1 MQLKKDKPVRAALV
15 AATCT
20 LLGQQAAAD
29 PGDWSFDAATLFY
42 TEMDRVSAIEP
53 VFEAKREFED
63 DAWLNM
69 KLVVDALTGASAN
82 GAMPSSMP
90 QTFTR
95 ASGEGGYTV
104 APGETPLDDTFRD
117 TRVAFSSSW
126 TQWLSP
132 NWKLTGGG
140 NVSTEYD
147 FQSLAGNLLLSRDF
161 NQRNTTLSFGA
172 SFEADSMDPV
182 GGVPTPLAE
191 MPSSFDDDDDDE
203 NDDFGDDDFDD
214 DDIAT
219 RAGSESKTV
228 ADLLVGV
235 TQVLN
240 RNALL
245 QLNYTYSQS
254 DGYLTD
260 PYKLVSVIEAQDV
273 TTLGGPLYHLY
284 ENRPDTRSKHGL
296 YAGTKWYFGGDILN
310 ASYRYMTDDWG
321 IDSHTIDLRYRFD
334 IGNDSHLEPHLR
346 YYTQSAA
353 DFYQRALLS
362 NAAVPQYVSADYRLG
377 ELTGTT
383 LGLQYGTRMGEGEFR
398 VRAEYFVQSGSVEDS
413 VNIGIQQQYD
423 LFPDVEAAIVQFS
436 YSFGF

>member
-1 MQLKKDKPVRAALV
+1 MQLKKEKPVRAALV
-15 AATCT
+15 AATCS

-42 TEMDRVSAIEP
+42 TETDRVSAIEP

-95 ASGEGGYTV
+95 PSGNDIYTV

-132 NWKLTGGG
+132 DWKVTAGG
-140 NVSTEYD
+140 NFSSEYD

-161 NQRNTTLSFGA
+161 NQRNTTLSLGG
-172 SFEADSMDPV
+172 SFETDNIEPV
-182 GGVPTPLAE
+182 GGLPNPLAR
-191 MPSSFDDDDDDE
+191 MIPSPPGYDDDDE
-203 NDDFGDDDFDD
+203 HEDD
-214 DDIAT
+214 DDITA
-219 RAGSESKTV
+219 RGSSESKTV
-228 ADLLVGV
+228 ADVLIGV

-260 PYKLVSVIEAQDV
+260 PYKIVSVIEAEAAGN
-273 TTLGGPLYHLY
+273 LGEPLYHLY

-362 NAAVPQYVSADYRLG
+362 NVAVPQYVSADYRLG

-383 LGLQYGTRMGEGEFR
+383 LGLQYGTRIGSGEFR
-398 VRAEYFVQSGSVEDS
+398 VRAEYFVQSGSVEEQ
-413 VNIGIQQQYD
+413 VNIGVQQQYD

>member
-20 LLGQQAAAD
+20 LLGQQAAAE
-29 PGDWSFDAATLFY
+29 PGDWTFDSAVLFY
-42 TEMDRVSAIEP
+42 QEVDRVSAIEP
-53 VFEAKREFED
+53 VFEAKREYED
-63 DAWLNM
+63 DSWLSM
-69 KLVVDALTGASAN
+69 KLVIDALTGASAN
-82 GAMPSSMP
+82 GAMPASTP

-95 ASGEGGYTV
+95 PSGNAVYVV

-117 TRVAFSSSW
+117 TRVAFGSNW

-132 NWKLTGGG
+132 DWKVTAGG
-140 NVSTEYD
+140 NVSREYD
-147 FQSLAGNLLLSRDF
+147 FQSLAGNVLLARDF
-161 NQRNTTLSFGA
+161 NKRNTTLSFGL
-172 SFEADSMDPV
+172 SLEADSLDPV
-182 GGVPTPLAE
+182 GGLPTPLAR
-191 MPSSFDDDDDDE
+191 MIPSPVGE
-203 NDDFGDDDFDD
+203 DD
-214 DDIAT
+214 DDISGDDDDIVS
-219 RAGSESKTV
+219 RESSESKTV
-228 ADLLVGV
+228 TDLLVGV

-254 DGYLTD
+254 EGYLTD

-273 TTLGGPLYHLY
+273 TTLGEPLYHLY

-321 IDSHTIDLRYRFD
+321 IDSHTVDLRYRFD
-334 IGNDSHLEPHLR
+334 IGNDSHIEPHLR

-362 NAAVPQYVSADYRLG
+362 DAAVPQYVSADYRLG

-383 LGLQYGTRMGEGEFR
+383 LGLQYGTRIGAGEFR
-398 VRAEYFVQSGSVEDS
+398 ARAEYFVQSGTVEDQ
-413 VNIGIQQQYD
+413 VNIGVQQQYD